1 MAIDTETVKR
11 VAFLSRLKVDDD
23 KIVETEKEFNKI
35 LGWIE
40 QLNEVDTDNVEPL
53 VSVNQTN
60 LECRADASAVMCGG
74 FEHLAASSGGCNAHA
89 ACSNKQRSGLS
100 RIDVVKLRFCEDLT
114 LANHIEI
121 LPGTHPVA
129 AYGVGKDLDAG
140 DLVLCRKL
148 TTSYRAESLGLKSVA
163 CQRCGAFTV
172 NNMIC
177 RLAAA
182 KLIIVHARQ
191 IIVN

>member
-35 LGWIE
+35 LGCIE

-74 FEHLAASSGGCNAHA
+74 FEHLAASSGGCTRQASGENSIGA
-89 ACSNKQRSGLS
+89 SQR
-100 RIDVVKLRFCEDLT
+100 I
-114 LANHIEI
+114 
-121 LPGTHPVA
+121 VA
-129 AYGVGKDLDAG
+129 
-140 DLVLCRKL
+140 R
-148 TTSYRAESLGLKSVA
+148 S
-163 CQRCGAFTV
+163 
-172 NNMIC
+172 
-177 RLAAA
+177 
-182 KLIIVHARQ
+182 
-191 IIVN
+191 